1 MAISEKEIK
10 TLARLARLDF
20 SEEETAKFVP
30 EFEEIIEFANSING
44 QVQGDTSSIRE
55 VTTRIAQLDELRA
68 DEVQESLPSEKVTS
82 NVHSD
87 NGYFA
92 VRRVVK

>member
-10 TLARLARLDF
+10 TLARLARLEF
-20 SEEETAKFVP
+20 SEEETARFVP
-30 EFEEIIEFANSING
+30 EFEEIIEFANSINA
-44 QVQGDTSSIRE
+44 QVEGDTSSIRE
-55 VTTRIAQLDELRA
+55 VTTRIAKLDELR
-68 DEVQESLPSEKVTS
+68 DDVVQPSLPNEKIVS